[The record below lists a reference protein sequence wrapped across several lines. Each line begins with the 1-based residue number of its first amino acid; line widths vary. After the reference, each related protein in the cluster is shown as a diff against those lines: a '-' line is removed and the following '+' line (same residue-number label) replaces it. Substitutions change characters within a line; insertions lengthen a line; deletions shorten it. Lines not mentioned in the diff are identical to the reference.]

1 MTCCKWPTMLNDKN
15 SMKTLNNKF
24 QAYRHLFPV
33 IVFLLVF
40 FGVPEIT
47 RKIDA
52 ADLTRIRI
60 LPNVQIDDEDILLG
74 RIAGIEGHDP
84 LLVQKLNSI
93 VVARAPLPGASRTL
107 EKQVVIRCL
116 KQNGINLNQL
126 ALQIPAKVVVTRNYT
141 EISREKIKMLV
152 SDYIQKTI
160 LKDHAGGSIKDIQVA
175 DSLRLPNGR
184 ITFKVIPPP
193 NRDLLGK
200 IPFSVHFDVNGKF
213 HKRVWAT
220 ATVEVLAEV
229 VITKKP
235 VGRHKPITED
245 DIELLYMDLAKL
257 PSGVITDPEAVLGKR
272 TKRAIGAKTVL
283 RADLVESPPL
293 VKRGD
298 VVVIIAE
305 SSGLKITALG
315 EVKKKGR
322 LGESIP
328 VMNYDSKKI
337 LYGRVMDSSTVK
349 VEF

>member
-1 MTCCKWPTMLNDKN
+1 
-15 SMKTLNNKF
+15 MKTLNHKF
-24 QAYRHLFPV
+24 QAYRHLSPV
-33 IVFLLVF
+33 IIFLLVI
-40 FGVPEIT
+40 FGIPEIT

-52 ADLTRIRI
+52 ADLSRIRI
-60 LPNVQIDDEDILLG
+60 LPNVQINDEDILLG
-74 RIAGIEGHDP
+74 RIAGIESHDP
-84 LLVQKLNSI
+84 LLIQKLSSI
-93 VVARAPLPGASRTL
+93 VVARAPLPGTSRTL
-107 EKQVVIRCL
+107 EKQTFKMRL
-116 KQNGINLNQL
+116 KQNGIDLTQL
-126 ALQIPAKVVVTRNYT
+126 ALDIPAKVVVTRNFI

-160 LKDHAGGSIKDIQVA
+160 LKDHADGSIKDIQVA
-175 DSLRLPNGR
+175 DSLKLPNGR
-184 ITFKVIPPP
+184 ITFKVIPPR

-213 HKRVWAT
+213 YKRVWAT

-245 DIELLYMDLAKL
+245 DIELLKMDMAKL

-272 TKRAIGAKTVL
+272 TRRAIGAKTVL
-283 RADLVESPPL
+283 RADLVEFPPL

-298 VVVIIAE
+298 VVVIVVE
-305 SSGLKITALG
+305 TSGLKITTLG
-315 EVKKKGR
+315 QVKKKGR

-337 LYGRVMDSSTVK
+337 LYARVLDSSTVK

>member
-1 MTCCKWPTMLNDKN
+1 
-15 SMKTLNNKF
+15 MKISNYEF
-24 QAYRHLFPV
+24 QAYNYLFSV
-33 IVFLLVF
+33 IIFLLIF
-40 FGVPEIT
+40 FGVPEII
-47 RKIDA
+47 REIDA

-60 LPNVQIDDEDILLG
+60 LPNVQINDEDILLG

-84 LLVQKLNSI
+84 LLVQKLSRI
-93 VVARAPLPGASRTL
+93 VVARAPLPGESRTL
-107 EKQVVIRCL
+107 EKQAFKMRL
-116 KQNGINLNQL
+116 KQNGIDLSQL
-126 ALQIPAKVVVTRNYT
+126 ALHIPAQVVVTRNYI
-141 EISREKIKMLV
+141 EISREKIKILV

-160 LKDHAGGSIKDIQVA
+160 LKDHADGSIKDIQVA
-175 DSLRLPNGR
+175 DSLQLPNGR
-184 ITFKVIPPP
+184 ISFKVIPPR
-193 NRDLLGK
+193 NSDLLGK

-213 HKRVWAT
+213 YKRVWAT

-245 DIELLYMDLAKL
+245 DIELLKMDLAKL
-257 PSGVITDPEAVLGKR
+257 PSGVITDTEAVLGKR
-272 TKRAIGAKTVL
+272 TRRAIGAKTVL
-283 RADLVESPPL
+283 RADLVEFPPL

-328 VMNYDSKKI
+328 VMNFDSKKI
-337 LYGRVMDSSTVK
+337 LYGRVLDSSTVK

>member
-1 MTCCKWPTMLNDKN
+1 
-15 SMKTLNNKF
+15 MKISNYEF
-24 QAYRHLFPV
+24 QAYNYLFS
-33 IVFLLVF
+33 IIIFLLIF

-47 RKIDA
+47 REIDA

-60 LPNVQIDDEDILLG
+60 LPNVQINDEDILLG

-84 LLVQKLNSI
+84 LLVQKLSRI
-93 VVARAPLPGASRTL
+93 VVARAPLPGESRTL
-107 EKQVVIRCL
+107 EKQAFKMRL
-116 KQNGINLNQL
+116 KQNGIDLTQL
-126 ALQIPAKVVVTRNYT
+126 ALHIPAQVVVTRNYI

-160 LKDHAGGSIKDIQVA
+160 LKNHADGSIKDIQVA
-175 DSLRLPNGR
+175 DSLQLPNGR
-184 ITFKVIPPP
+184 ISFKVIPPR

-213 HKRVWAT
+213 YKRVWAT

-245 DIELLYMDLAKL
+245 DIELLKMDLAKL
-257 PSGVITDPEAVLGKR
+257 PSGVITDTEAVLGKR
-272 TKRAIGAKTVL
+272 TRRAIGAKTVL
-283 RADLVESPPL
+283 RADLVEFPPL

-328 VMNYDSKKI
+328 VMNFDSKKI
-337 LYGRVMDSSTVK
+337 LYGRVLDSSTVK

>member
-1 MTCCKWPTMLNDKN
+1 
-15 SMKTLNNKF
+15 MKTLNYKF
-24 QAYRHLFPV
+24 QAYRHLFAV
-33 IVFLLVF
+33 IIFMLVF
-40 FGVPEIT
+40 FCASSIT
-47 RKIDA
+47 REIGA
-52 ADLTRIRI
+52 AELTRIRI
-60 LPNVQIDDEDILLG
+60 LPNVQINEEDILLG
-74 RIAGIEGHDP
+74 RIAGIESHDP
-84 LLVQKLNSI
+84 ILVQKLSSI

-107 EKQVVIRCL
+107 EKQTFKMRL
-116 KQNGINLNQL
+116 RQNGINMSQL
-126 ALQIPAKVVVTRNYT
+126 ALNIPAKVVVTRSYI
-141 EISREKIKMLV
+141 ELSREKIKMLV
-152 SDYIQKTI
+152 SDYIQKNI
-160 LKDHAGGSIKDIQVA
+160 LKDHADGSIKDIQVA
-175 DSLRLPNGR
+175 DSLQLPNGR
-184 ITFKVIPPP
+184 ITFKVIPPR

-213 HKRVWAT
+213 YKRVWAT

-245 DIELLYMDLAKL
+245 DIELLKMDLAKL

-272 TKRAIGAKTVL
+272 TRRAVGAKTVL
-283 RADLVESPPL
+283 RADLVEFPPL

-337 LYGRVMDSSTVK
+337 LYGRVLDSSTVK

>member
-1 MTCCKWPTMLNDKN
+1 
-15 SMKTLNNKF
+15 MKTLNHKF
-24 QAYRHLFPV
+24 QAYRHLSPV
-33 IVFLLVF
+33 IIFLLVI
-40 FGVPEIT
+40 FGIPEIT

-52 ADLTRIRI
+52 ADLSRIRI
-60 LPNVQIDDEDILLG
+60 LPNVQINDEDILLG
-74 RIAGIEGHDP
+74 RIAGIESHDP
-84 LLVQKLNSI
+84 LLIQKLSSI
-93 VVARAPLPGASRTL
+93 VVARAPLPGTSRTL
-107 EKQVVIRCL
+107 EKQAFLMRL
-116 KQNGINLNQL
+116 KQNGIDLTQL
-126 ALQIPAKVVVTRNYT
+126 ALDIPAKVVVTRNFI

-160 LKDHAGGSIKDIQVA
+160 LKDHADGSIKDIQVA
-175 DSLRLPNGR
+175 DSLKLPNGR
-184 ITFKVIPPP
+184 ITFKVIPPR

-213 HKRVWAT
+213 YKRVWAT

-245 DIELLYMDLAKL
+245 DIELLKMDMAKL

-272 TKRAIGAKTVL
+272 TRRAIGAKTVL
-283 RADLVESPPL
+283 RADLVEFPPL

-298 VVVIIAE
+298 VVVIVVE
-305 SSGLKITALG
+305 TSVLKITTLG
-315 EVKKKGR
+315 QVKKKGR

-337 LYGRVMDSSTVK
+337 LYARVLDSSTVK

>member
-1 MTCCKWPTMLNDKN
+1 
-15 SMKTLNNKF
+15 MKTLNYKF
-24 QAYRHLFPV
+24 KAYRHLFPV
-33 IVFLLVF
+33 IIFLLIF
-40 FGVPEIT
+40 FGVPEIA
-47 RKIDA
+47 RGIDA
-52 ADLTRIRI
+52 VDLTRIRI
-60 LPNVQIDDEDILLG
+60 LPHVQINDEDILLG
-74 RIAGIEGHDP
+74 KIAGIESHDP
-84 LLVQKLNSI
+84 LLIQKLNGI

-107 EKQVVIRCL
+107 EKQTFKMRL
-116 KQNGINLNQL
+116 KQNGIDLTQL
-126 ALQIPAKVVVTRNYT
+126 ALDIPAKVVVTRNFI

-160 LKDHAGGSIKDIQVA
+160 LKEHADGSIKDIQVA
-175 DSLRLPNGR
+175 DSLQLPNGR
-184 ITFKVIPPP
+184 ITFKVIPPR
-193 NRDLLGK
+193 NRDLVGK

-213 HKRVWAT
+213 YKRVWAT

-245 DIELLYMDLAKL
+245 DIELLKMDMAKL

-272 TKRAIGAKTVL
+272 TRRAIGAKTVL
-283 RADLVESPPL
+283 RADLVELPPL

-298 VVVIIAE
+298 VVVIIVE
-305 SSGLKITALG
+305 TSGLKITTLG
-315 EVKKKGR
+315 QVKKKGR

-337 LYGRVMDSSTVK
+337 LYARVLDSSTVK